1 MKANEPWPK
10 MMAETAQ
17 MHRFKKVLA
26 MMKVEVGLTL
36 LLEVVGSAK
45 SSSPQPHSSLWSF
58 YFLLVEFSTSALNA
72 EMSKCISRSFIC
84 VDLYNIRLQLH
95 LHSGCLHAVG
105 GTDCA
110 DKR

>member
-1 MKANEPWPK
+1 MKGAALKGERLCLALLLVRDRTFTTPADGVKANEPWPK

-45 SSSPQPHSSLWSF
+45 SSSPQQSLE
-58 YFLLVEFSTSALNA
+58 FLLVEFSTSALNA

-84 VDLYNIRLQLH
+84 VDL
-95 LHSGCLHAVG
+95 
-105 GTDCA
+105 
-110 DKR
+110 

>member
-36 LLEVVGSAK
+36 LQVVGLSAK
-45 SSSPQPHSSLWSF
+45 YRSLMEFISC
-58 YFLLVEFSTSALNA
+58 LVAA
-72 EMSKCISRSFIC
+72 C
-84 VDLYNIRLQLH
+84 
-95 LHSGCLHAVG
+95 
-105 GTDCA
+105 
-110 DKR
+110 